1 MRKYFYGFEKKMKD
15 GNEKKMFLGL
25 WLSHDV
31 RSHHSLWQV
40 MCWRFKSY
48 PFWIL
53 NQEYLKIFEYIY
65 NNILE
70 YFMNF
75 NDIFLK

>member
-31 RSHHSLWQV
+31 RSHHSL
-40 MCWRFKSY
+40 
-48 PFWIL
+48 
-53 NQEYLKIFEYIY
+53 
-65 NNILE
+65 
-70 YFMNF
+70 
-75 NDIFLK
+75 